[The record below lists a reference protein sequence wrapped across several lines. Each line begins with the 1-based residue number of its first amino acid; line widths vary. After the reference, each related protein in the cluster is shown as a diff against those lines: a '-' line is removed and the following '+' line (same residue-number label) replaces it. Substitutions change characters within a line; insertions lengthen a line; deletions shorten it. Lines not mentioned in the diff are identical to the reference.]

1 MVLLENKNH
10 SSAIADHVTSTGH
23 NMKWDHFEILTR
35 GWSDTHCKMK
45 ETLLIRDIQPYLNE
59 NVSSEKLHVM
69 FLLYVIFCFFNELLI
84 LHLNF
89 CCYSTVYY
97 FRRCMLEHTKHQ
109 VKVFFFR
116 NASIFP

>member
-1 MVLLENKNH
+1 MLLENKNH
-10 SSAIADHVTSTGH
+10 SSAIGDHVTSTGH

-35 GWSDTHCKMK
+35 GWSDTHCKIK
-45 ETLLIRDIQPYLNE
+45 ETLLIRDIQAYLNE
-59 NVSSEKLHVM
+59 NVSEKLRVM

-109 VKVFFFR
+109 VRVFFFR